1 MKHHEWPIPLT
12 YHRILFIFEICL
24 CICHQGARFLLKK
37 MEEEAYI
44 KPALLGVQTRPE
56 NDNWLLYL
64 YLVFNCAFY

>member
-1 MKHHEWPIPLT
+1 
-12 YHRILFIFEICL
+12 
-24 CICHQGARFLLKK
+24 